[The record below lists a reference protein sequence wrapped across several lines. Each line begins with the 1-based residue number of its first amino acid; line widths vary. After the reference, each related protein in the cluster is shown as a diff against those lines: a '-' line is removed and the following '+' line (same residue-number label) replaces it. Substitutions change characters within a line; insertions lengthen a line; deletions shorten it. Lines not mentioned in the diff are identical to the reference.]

1 MAKNSKD
8 FSAQNIMQMVQSPA
22 GQQLI
27 AMLQN
32 TDPAVLKKAMAQ
44 ASAGNY
50 EQAKASLT
58 PLLESENIKT
68 LLQKMGG
75 NTDG

>member
-8 FSAQNIMQMVQSPA
+8 FSAQDIMQIAQSPA

-27 AMLQN
+27 TMLQN
-32 TDPAVLKKAMAQ
+32 ADPSALRKAMAQ

-50 EQAKASLT
+50 EQAKSSLT
-58 PLLESENIKT
+58 PLLESEQMKA

-75 NTDG
+75 TLNG

>member
-1 MAKNSKD
+1 MAKKSND
-8 FSAQNIMQMVQSPA
+8 FAANDIMKMAQSPA

-32 TDPAVLKKAMAQ
+32 ADPSVLEKAMAQ

-58 PLLESENIKT
+58 PLLESEDIKS
-68 LLQKMGG
+68 LLQQIGG
-75 NTDG
+75 NANG